1 MSISSGR
8 RKDEDFLLDER
19 VDQVPTAKRE
29 DAVEKN
35 KEQRALMLKLA
46 RMDRE

>member
-29 DAVEKN
+29 DAVDKN
-35 KEQRALMLKLA
+35 KELRASMLKLA

>member
-19 VDQVPTAKRE
+19 VDWVPMAKRE
-29 DAVEKN
+29 DAVDKN
-35 KEQRALMLKLA
+35 KDQRASMLKLT
-46 RMDRE
+46 RMAHE